1 MHRSKDR
8 PRSHLPA
15 VALDP
20 FEEFAELWHGLQI
33 ESQTPRTVI
42 LVEGERDRR
51 SLRRLGIQGPI
62 ALVHQGRSLSRTA
75 QELARG
81 SDRIIL
87 LTDWDVEGGH
97 LAQRLRPLLEA
108 GSLAVD
114 LETRRRLA
122 RVLRGEVVHVEGL
135 AGWARRHAERRGAS
149 IDHFLPSGEG

>member
-1 MHRSKDR
+1 MVHSKGR
-8 PRSHLPA
+8 ARSHLPTLS
-15 VALDP
+15 LDP
-20 FEEFAELWHGLQI
+20 FEEFAELWRALQI
-33 ESQTPRTVI
+33 ESRAPGTLI

-51 SLRRLGIQGPI
+51 SLRRLGILGPI
-62 ALVHQGRSLSRTA
+62 ALVHQGRSLARTA
-75 QELARG
+75 QELGRG
-81 SDRIIL
+81 SNHIIL

-135 AGWARRHAERRGAS
+135 AGWARRNAERRGAS

>member
-1 MHRSKDR
+1 MGRVKGR
-8 PRSHLPA
+8 ARSHIPT
-15 VALDP
+15 VALDS
-20 FEEFAELWHGLQI
+20 FDEFAELWHGLQV
-33 ESQTPRTVI
+33 ESRTPGTVI

-51 SLRRLGIQGPI
+51 SLRRLGFVGPI

-75 QELARG
+75 QEMERG
-81 SDRIIL
+81 FDRVIV

-114 LETRRRLA
+114 LDTRRRLA

-135 AGWARRHAERRGAS
+135 AGWARRNAERRGAS
-149 IDHFLPSGEG
+149 IDHFLPPGEG